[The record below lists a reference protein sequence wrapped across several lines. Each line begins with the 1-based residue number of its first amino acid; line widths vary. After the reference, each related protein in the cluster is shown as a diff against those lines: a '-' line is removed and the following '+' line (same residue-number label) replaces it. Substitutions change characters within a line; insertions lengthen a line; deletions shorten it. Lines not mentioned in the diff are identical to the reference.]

1 MSAFGGKADMAIALQ
16 MSAYDPKR
24 TSAIPKRPCDVTP
37 HLFLSAAA
45 SISNDAGKYLTLC
58 HGLPASDEGNAP
70 FHLIIDA
77 FVDDLRALIETH
89 FGVALFD
96 RHPAFGGGTRVRRL
110 RSATGE
116 RSGGEED

>member
-1 MSAFGGKADMAIALQ
+1 MSLSGVKQTWVGALQ
-16 MSAYDPKR
+16 MSAFDPKR

-77 FVDDLRALIETH
+77 FVDDLRALIEIIS
-89 FGVALFD
+89 AWLFSID
-96 RHPAFGGGTRVRRL
+96 IQHSAEARVC
-110 RSATGE
+110 G
-116 RSGGEED
+116 DW